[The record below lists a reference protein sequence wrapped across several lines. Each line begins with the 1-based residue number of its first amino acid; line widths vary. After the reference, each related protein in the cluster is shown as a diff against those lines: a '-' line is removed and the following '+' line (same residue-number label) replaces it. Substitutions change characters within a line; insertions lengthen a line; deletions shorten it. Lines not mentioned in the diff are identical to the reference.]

1 MYMMNWFTKFVLF
14 RLMMLEMQL
23 KKQTKTQK
31 LKKFKIKLLSGTKCD
46 KRFKNSDL
54 SDC

>member
-1 MYMMNWFTKFVLF
+1 MYMMNWFTKLVLF

-31 LKKFKIKLLSGTKCD
+31 LKKFKIKLLSGTKYD